1 MFVLGPSGLKV
12 GRLLHWRERLEGLK
26 QAGDWLGAFHAAM
39 ELYDGKAKV
48 RHFQNSVLTW
58 CSLDSHCLR
67 GQ

>member
-12 GRLLHWRERLEGLK
+12 GRLLHWKERLEGLK

-48 RHFQNSVLTW
+48 RHF
-58 CSLDSHCLR
+58 
-67 GQ
+67 